1 MYKLLE
7 CALGC
12 IKCCG
17 CGGGH
22 SSIGRAPTDEL
33 PAVAEKNYP
42 TVEDPETFYDSLQ
55 TGDVLLVSQT
65 SDFGALTQTFDKSP
79 WDHCAMILRCT
90 AEGAAAQAAK
100 EEGPATKV
108 NLSLIHI

>member
-33 PAVAEKNYP
+33 PAVEEKKVVIQAYGS
-42 TVEDPETFYDSLQ
+42 SL
-55 TGDVLLVSQT
+55 
-65 SDFGALTQTFDKSP
+65 
-79 WDHCAMILRCT
+79 
-90 AEGAAAQAAK
+90 
-100 EEGPATKV
+100 
-108 NLSLIHI
+108 